1 MIIALTAEE
10 SIPSEKGIIDALFKE
25 GLDILHL
32 RKYHFTDVQM
42 SRYVESIDSTYLDRL
57 VLHSHPH
64 LSAELG
70 IARIHMN
77 EKNKQYRP
85 TNQMLPTKICSTS
98 VHDIDQFNSLDER
111 WAYAFLSPLF
121 PSISKIGYGAHNA
134 RLDQLPSRSNFAV
147 RLIGLGGINQGNCL
161 IPMQQGADG
170 IALYGTLWKHPD
182 PIQNFIACKQK
193 LWKDSNISHKAKL

>member
-1 MIIALTAEE
+1 MIIALTAAET
-10 SIPSEKGIIDALFKE
+10 IRSEQAIITALFKE

-32 RKYHFTDVQM
+32 RKYHFTDLQM
-42 SRYVESIDSTYLDRL
+42 SRYIETIAPIYRDRL

-70 IARIHMN
+70 IARIHLN
-77 EKNKQYRP
+77 DKSRLHGSANQLGP
-85 TNQMLPTKICSTS
+85 TTICSTS

-111 WAYAFLSPLF
+111 WAYAFFSPLF
-121 PSISKIGYGAHNA
+121 PSISKVGYGTHNA
-134 RLDQLPSRSNFAV
+134 RLGQLPSRANFAV
-147 RLIGLGGINQGNCL
+147 RLIGLGGINQDNCL

-170 IALYGTLWKHPD
+170 IALYGTLWKHRD

-193 LWKDSNISHKAKL
+193 LWKDSNISHKVKL

>member
-1 MIIALTAEE
+1 MIIALTAAET
-10 SIPSEKGIIDALFKE
+10 IRSELAIIAALFNE

-32 RKYHFTDVQM
+32 RKYHFTDSQM
-42 SRYVESIDSTYLDRL
+42 SRYIGAIAPIYRDRL

-70 IARIHMN
+70 IERIHLN
-77 EKNKQYRP
+77 E
-85 TNQMLPTKICSTS
+85 TNRQQGSANLMLPTTICSTS

-121 PSISKIGYGAHNA
+121 PSISKVGYGADNA

-147 RLIGLGGINQGNCL
+147 RLIGLGGINQDNCIL
-161 IPMQQGADG
+161 PMQQGADG
-170 IALYGTLWKHPD
+170 IALYGTLWKHPN

-193 LWKDSNISHKAKL
+193 LWKDFNISHRAKH